1 MRRTMF
7 ALFACTLVAG
17 QAAAQELPKPAAPT
31 KESEW
36 LKPFVG
42 EWEVEMESLAVAGM
56 PAMKCKGTF
65 SARAIGN
72 QWIVA
77 DSVADPGG
85 VKMVAVLTVGYDPA
99 KKKYVGSWVDSMQTH
114 MWIYEGTVSEDGK
127 TISLLADGPGFADPA
142 KTAKYKDAW
151 EFKSKDHL
159 VLTASVLGDDGKW
172 TTFMTANYKRKK

>member
-1 MRRTMF
+1 MRRTLF
-7 ALFACTLVAG
+7 ALLACTFVAG
-17 QAAAQELPKPAAPT
+17 QTTAQEVPKPAPAT

-42 EWEVEMESLAVAGM
+42 EWDVEMESVAFPGS

-72 QWIVA
+72 QWVVA
-77 DSVADPGG
+77 DSVANPAGIK
-85 VKMVAVLTVGYDPA
+85 VVAVLTVGYDPA
-99 KKKYVGSWVDSMQTH
+99 KKKYVGSWVDSMQTN

-151 EFKSKDHL
+151 EFKSKDHI
-159 VLTASVLGDDGKW
+159 VLTASVQGDDGKW
-172 TTFMTANYKRKK
+172 TSFMTSNYKRKK